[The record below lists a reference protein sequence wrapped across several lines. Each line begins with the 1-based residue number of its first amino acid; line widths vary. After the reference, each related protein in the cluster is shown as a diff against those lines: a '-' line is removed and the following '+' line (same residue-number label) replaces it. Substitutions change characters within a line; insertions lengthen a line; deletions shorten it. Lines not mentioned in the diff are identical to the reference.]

1 MRLAGFPVNKG
12 FEEFDFEFQPSIDVT
27 VISDLAS
34 LRFVHNAENVVILG
48 PPGVG
53 KSHLATALGIE
64 AVKNGFTVYFTRA
77 DTLIEKLKKA
87 SREDLLD
94 GKLKTLAKY
103 KLLIIDEMWYLPF
116 DNEDAYC
123 FFQLV
128 SR

>member
-12 FEEFDFEFQPSIDVT
+12 FEEFDFEFQPSIDET

-77 DTLIEKLKKA
+77 DTLIEK
-87 SREDLLD
+87 
-94 GKLKTLAKY
+94 G
-103 KLLIIDEMWYLPF
+103 
-116 DNEDAYC
+116 
-123 FFQLV
+123 
-128 SR
+128 